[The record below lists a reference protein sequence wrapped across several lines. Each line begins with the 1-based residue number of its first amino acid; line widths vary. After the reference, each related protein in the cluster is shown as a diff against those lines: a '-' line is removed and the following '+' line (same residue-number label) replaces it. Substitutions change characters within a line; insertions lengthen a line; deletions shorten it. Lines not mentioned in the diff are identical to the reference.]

1 MKVTGNLRRVM
12 DDLHAGKQ
20 AKSRTSGQHR
30 THLQANGLLVLR
42 LTSMTKAQELKFASL
57 GEERQIGSWVK
68 LADLDKANLNNF
80 HGYISGWDEGQQRLK
95 VILEDGTR
103 IALKEKNLKDPDQ
116 VASPF
121 EAMDQFHKTCKKRAE
136 EELKKLQKQTA
147 SA

>member
-12 DDLHAGKQ
+12 DHLHADKQ

-68 LADLDKANLNNF
+68 LADLDKASLNNL

-121 EAMDQFHKTCKKRAE
+121 EAMDQFTRHARK
-136 EELKKLQKQTA
+136 ELKK
-147 SA
+147 S